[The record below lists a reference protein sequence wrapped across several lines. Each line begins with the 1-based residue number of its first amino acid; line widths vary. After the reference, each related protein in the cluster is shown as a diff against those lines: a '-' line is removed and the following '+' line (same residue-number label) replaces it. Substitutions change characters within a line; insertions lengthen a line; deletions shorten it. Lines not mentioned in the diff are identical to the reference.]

1 MVKAMNR
8 DMNLHYE
15 PISKQNM
22 LLVASIGYING
33 GELWFMMVDKG

>member
-15 PISKQNM
+15 PISMHNM
-22 LLVASIGYING
+22 LASIGYING
-33 GELWFMMVDKG
+33 GELWFMMVDNG